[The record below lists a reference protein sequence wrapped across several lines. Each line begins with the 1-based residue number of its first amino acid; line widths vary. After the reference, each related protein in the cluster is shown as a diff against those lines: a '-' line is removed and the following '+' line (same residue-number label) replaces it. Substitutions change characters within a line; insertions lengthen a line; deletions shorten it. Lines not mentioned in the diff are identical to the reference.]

1 MSFRDH
7 YLENQ
12 HIYLKLKKED
22 DISYN
27 KLADKK
33 KEECLRELDQLLEL
47 QKDMHTML
55 LTQDESI
62 ESICNNVDKA
72 SVEVSDGKQEIKKA
86 HKIYWK
92 YAGPLSAGIV
102 GSVISGPVGFFA
114 VGLKGL
120 SLAGATLG
128 GGLLAGITS
137 KTYNLKKNKEINK
150 EINKS
155 K

>member
-1 MSFRDH
+1 MSFKLLYEERENLKIEKEKDVNFKD
-7 YLENQ
+7 LEEE
-12 HIYLKLKKED
+12 KKQ
-22 DISYN
+22 
-27 KLADKK
+27 
-33 KEECLRELDQLLEL
+33 ECLDELQQLLEI
-47 QKDMHTML
+47 QRDMHNML
-55 LTQDESI
+55 LIQDESI
-62 ESICNNVDKA
+62 ETICNNIDKS
-72 SVEVSDGKQEIKKA
+72 SVVVSDGKKEIKKA

-137 KTYNLKKNKEINK
+137 KTYNLKKNKK
-150 EINKS
+150 E
-155 K
+155 